1 MVQNPA
7 AGIIGGFIKGMK
19 GKAEE
24 NAKMRESLTMQT
36 PSEQL
41 ESIFLKE
48 PFAEPSIPDLDDP
61 IEELSI
67 GSLSPSLCILKQA
80 FISSAPFPL
89 DLGVLNADDIEIDD
103 EVPVAPARAASSTS
117 QGNKRTAGWRQ
128 Y

>member
-1 MVQNPA
+1 MSFSTDQRRKQVSILVLLEIERKLVLHFGFTRNFMLQNPA

-24 NAKMRESLTMQT
+24 NAKMRESLTLRA

-41 ESIFLKE
+41 ESIFSKE

-61 IEELSI
+61 MEELSI
-67 GSLSPSLCILKQA
+67 GSLSPSLCIIL
-80 FISSAPFPL
+80 
-89 DLGVLNADDIEIDD
+89 
-103 EVPVAPARAASSTS
+103 
-117 QGNKRTAGWRQ
+117 